1 MDAATRTHIR
11 VKIDEYVRATTRP
24 PSNRPW
30 RQASGML
37 STHEERV
44 QEVESAIACFK
55 QSQAR
60 LATA

>member
-11 VKIDEYVRATTRP
+11 VKIDEYVRATMKP
-24 PSNRPW
+24 PSSRPW
-30 RQASGML
+30 RQASGLL

-44 QEVESAIACFK
+44 EEVESAIAYFK

-60 LATA
+60 LVTT